1 MRFGIHVFADEREA
15 VEALLA
21 AGFAAV
27 GRERTQHYRHPDR
40 DTDRWV
46 RRADVRRA
54 AKRGRHTAE
63 VHVWRA
69 FT

>member
-21 AGFAAV
+21 AGFLPV
-27 GRERTQHYRHPDR
+27 GREGSLQYRNPER
-40 DTDRWV
+40 DMDRWV
-46 RRADVRRA
+46 RRADVQT
-54 AKRGRHTAE
+54 AKRGQRTAQ
-63 VHVWRA
+63 VRVWRA